1 MQNFFIEE
9 IGSQPDLDFSDDN
22 VVHLKKP
29 PKKRNTEYSSTKVK
43 ARNLL
48 TNISYRRYKESDFMN
63 VNFIIDLLTFTLQ
76 YFNPID
82 IARKVNDEEEQKMI
96 SFIWEKCLPFDFA
109 AEVYKPQNYAVL
121 ADPKLTYNKA
131 NAIVKKWLND
141 YKNKKEVCEIMRDT
155 FKYIHYVF
163 SSLFSK
169 VYSRVNQFGIRNKSD
184 FDRVFAS
191 YKMRTET
198 SNHLRHILTTKS
210 PENFIREKVHPEE
223 QKPITNEIKIEPKLP
238 TQKRKRERVVYS
250 PEKYKKQ
257 KQELEQELQKNTEK
271 LKAIKKA
278 RKTFQQKTLI

>member
-1 MQNFFIEE
+1 M
-9 IGSQPDLDFSDDN
+9 DDN
-22 VVHLKKP
+22 VFHLKKPP

-63 VNFIIDLLTFTLQ
+63 LNFIIDLLTFTLQ

-82 IARKVNDEEEQKMI
+82 IAQKVNDEDEQKMI
-96 SFIWEKCLPFDFA
+96 NFIWEKCLPFDFA
-109 AEVYKPQNYAVL
+109 LEVYKPQNYAVL
-121 ADPKLTYNKA
+121 SDPKLTYNKA
-131 NAIVKKWLND
+131 NAIVKKWLHD
-141 YKNKKEVCEIMRDT
+141 YNNKKEVCEIMRDT
-155 FKYIHYVF
+155 FKYIHFVF

-169 VYSRVNQFGIRNKSD
+169 VYSRVNQFGIKNKND

-198 SNHLRHILTTKS
+198 SNHLRQIFAATKS

-223 QKPITNEIKIEPKLP
+223 QKPITDEIKIEPKLP

-257 KQELEQELQKNTEK
+257 KKELQEELEKNTEK

-278 RKTFQQKTLI
+278 RKTFFIK